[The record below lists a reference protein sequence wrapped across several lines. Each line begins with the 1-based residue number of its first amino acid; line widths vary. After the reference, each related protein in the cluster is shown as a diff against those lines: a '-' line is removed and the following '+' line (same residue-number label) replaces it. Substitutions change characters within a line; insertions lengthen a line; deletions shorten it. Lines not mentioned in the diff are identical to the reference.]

1 MLKHH
6 KFTKISVQ
14 EMFLVVCV
22 LLLHVCM
29 VYYIRKLCMSM
40 FYILVNFPLAW
51 LC

>member
-14 EMFLVVCV
+14 EIFLVVCV
-22 LLLHVCM
+22 IVTCMYGVLH
-29 VYYIRKLCMSM
+29 KLCMSM
-40 FYILVNFPLAW
+40 LYILVNFPLAW